1 MIRSIF
7 PQISVIHWFQLHGR
21 KPTTVDSQW
30 LIYILQ
36 KLTESFGSS
45 RGKWLMTQNGSI
57 KRRQE
62 EEAYGA
68 HISKFRAIDRRIF

>member
-1 MIRSIF
+1 
-7 PQISVIHWFQLHGR
+7 
-21 KPTTVDSQW
+21 
-30 LIYILQ
+30 
-36 KLTESFGSS
+36 
-45 RGKWLMTQNGSI
+45 MTQNGSI